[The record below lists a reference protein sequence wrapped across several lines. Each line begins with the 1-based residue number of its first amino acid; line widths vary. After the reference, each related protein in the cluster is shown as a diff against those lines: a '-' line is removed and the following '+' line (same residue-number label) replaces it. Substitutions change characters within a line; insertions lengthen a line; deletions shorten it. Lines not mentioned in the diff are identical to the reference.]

1 MAEKIKYKFSG
12 RQGSLLRGF
21 LNGIPARDLTED
33 DWARLSEMERLAVE
47 KSGLYAAV
55 VEEAQE
61 EPEA

>member
-12 RQGSLLRGF
+12 RQGNLLQGF

-33 DWARLSEMERLAVE
+33 DWARLSEMERVAVE

-61 EPEA
+61 KPEA